1 MKPINVRQKAIP
13 FVPARYIQTFDVISE
28 VNCLLL
34 RKKWRF
40 EIIVLFCCNTQN
52 RGGKYPSSQQASC
65 SSFFDF
71 TPLYICLL
79 ESVYVTILG

>member
-52 RGGKYPSSQQASC
+52 RGGKYPSVLSRR
-65 SSFFDF
+65 
-71 TPLYICLL
+71 LVLL
-79 ESVYVTILG
+79 SLISLHFISAYLKVFM